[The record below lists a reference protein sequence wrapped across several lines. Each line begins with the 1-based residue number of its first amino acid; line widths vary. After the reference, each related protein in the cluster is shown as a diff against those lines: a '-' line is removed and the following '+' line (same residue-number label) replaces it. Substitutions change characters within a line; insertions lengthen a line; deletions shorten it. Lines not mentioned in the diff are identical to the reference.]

1 MNSPD
6 RVRKKSVISR
16 DSFLETLVNDCS
28 EGVERRSV
36 SQHGGGGGGDRGGG
50 SRTSLLS
57 EAFGAQEDQEEEDD
71 EEELLYR

>member
-36 SQHGGGGGGDRGGG
+36 SQHGGGGGERGGG